1 MEAVMAHTNVRNR
14 SMSLLLRNIPEQ
26 GENCL
31 RTRLSKW
38 CRLAGEGRVGQYA
51 WVLDSPVNQFDAQT
65 YRRLA
70 FDCTQLL
77 KNNYAEKHPEV
88 MEAFLNTLFYM

>member
-1 MEAVMAHTNVRNR
+1 MAHTNVRNR

-51 WVLDSPVNQFDAQT
+51 WVLDSPVNQFDAQN

-77 KNNYAEKHPEV
+77 KTTTPRSTPKSWRR
-88 MEAFLNTLFYM
+88 F